1 MPLIPLRARVAF
13 LHDGTPINPGECFE
27 AGPMTAAA
35 LHYQG
40 KVDFA
45 TTTEP
50 PEPIRKRR
58 AYKRRDLQAE
68 S

>member
-13 LHDGTPINPGECFE
+13 FHDGNHVNPGDQFK
-27 AGPMTAAA
+27 AGPTVAAA

-40 KVDFA
+40 KVEFA
-45 TTTEP
+45 TTTAP
-50 PEPIRKRR
+50 PEPIRTRR
-58 AYKRRDLQAE
+58 AYTRRDLQAE

>member
-1 MPLIPLRARVAF
+1 MPLIPLRARMAF
-13 LHDGTPINPGECFE
+13 IHEGTPVNAGDRLE
-27 AGPMTAAA
+27 AGPTVAAA

-40 KVDFA
+40 KVEFA
-45 TTTEP
+45 TTTAP

>member
-1 MPLIPLRARVAF
+1 MPLIPLRARVAL
-13 LHDGTPINPGECFE
+13 LHDGVSVNPGDTFE
-27 AGPMTAAA
+27 AVPPVAAA

-45 TTTEP
+45 TTTAP

-58 AYKRRDLQAE
+58 TYKRRDLQAE
-68 S
+68 L